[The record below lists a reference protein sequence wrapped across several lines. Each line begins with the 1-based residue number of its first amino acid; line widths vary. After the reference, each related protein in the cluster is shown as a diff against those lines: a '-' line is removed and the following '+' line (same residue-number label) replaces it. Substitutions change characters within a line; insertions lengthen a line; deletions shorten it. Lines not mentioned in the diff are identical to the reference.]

1 MNGNGNP
8 AGGAGSGGSAPT
20 GGSAPIRG
28 SHGTSLK
35 LAPPPQ
41 EPAPAGYR
49 KHIISLYVSN
59 KPGVL
64 IRVALVFARRGYN
77 IDSLVVSEGH
87 DPDFSH
93 MTITA
98 RGEEKGLG
106 QILSQLNKLVDVV
119 HATDHTGDDI
129 LRRELALIKVRCT
142 AQNRAE
148 ILQIAQMFQC
158 EALHLTDGAL
168 TLQAAGEPER
178 IDALHRLLGGFGIL
192 EMVRTGHVLIARG
205 EERTY

>member
-8 AGGAGSGGSAPT
+8 PGAA
-20 GGSAPIRG
+20 APIGGFRPARG
-28 SHGTSLK
+28 RHGTSLK

-41 EPAPAGYR
+41 AGAEAGSYR
-49 KHIISLYVSN
+49 KHILSLYVSN

-64 IRVALVFARRGYN
+64 IRVALVFARRGFN

-98 RGEEKGLG
+98 RGEEKDLN

-129 LRRELALIKVRCT
+129 VRRELALIKVRCP
-142 AQNRAE
+142 AEKRGE

-158 EALHLTDGAL
+158 EALHLTDSAL
-168 TLQAAGEPER
+168 TLQATGEPER
-178 IDALHRLLGGFGIL
+178 IDALHRLLASFGVL

-205 EERTY
+205 EERTC

>member
-1 MNGNGNP
+1 
-8 AGGAGSGGSAPT
+8 
-20 GGSAPIRG
+20 
-28 SHGTSLK
+28 
-35 LAPPPQ
+35 
-41 EPAPAGYR
+41 
-49 KHIISLYVSN
+49 
-59 KPGVL
+59 
-64 IRVALVFARRGYN
+64 
-77 IDSLVVSEGH
+77 
-87 DPDFSH
+87 

-98 RGEEKGLG
+98 RGEEKDLD
-106 QILSQLNKLVDVV
+106 QILSQLNKLVDVL
-119 HATDHTGDDI
+119 HATDHTGDEV

-168 TLQAAGEPER
+168 TLQATGEPER

>member
-1 MNGNGNP
+1 MNGNGNSP
-8 AGGAGSGGSAPT
+8 GATS
-20 GGSAPIRG
+20 PIRG
-28 SHGTSLK
+28 RHGTSLK
-35 LAPPPQ
+35 LAPAPQ

-49 KHIISLYVSN
+49 KHILSLYVSN

-98 RGEEKGLG
+98 RGEEKGLD

-142 AQNRAE
+142 SQNRAE

-168 TLQAAGEPER
+168 TLQATGEPER